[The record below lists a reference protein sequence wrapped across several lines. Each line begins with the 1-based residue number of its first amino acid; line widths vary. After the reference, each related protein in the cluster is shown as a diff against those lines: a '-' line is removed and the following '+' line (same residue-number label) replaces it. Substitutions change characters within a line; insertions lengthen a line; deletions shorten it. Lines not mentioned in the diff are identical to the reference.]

1 MLDAFGLDREV
12 LDNKFKALVNDVK
25 LLLFTRETYCPYCNE
40 TGRLLKRLSAINHK
54 IKFDSYNFSI
64 NKEKEKEYH
73 VFDVPALAI
82 IGKKDYGIRY
92 YGYPRGN
99 GLKDF
104 IDDII
109 YISKGESTL
118 KPEVTM
124 KLDQFTKPTQ
134 LKIFISRNCLFSLPV
149 ARLAIKLAI
158 SNDTIHV
165 DIIQTNEFLEL
176 AEKYNVRGTPMTVIN
191 DEKSFY
197 GALEEEKYLNQI
209 LELA

>member
-1 MLDAFGLDREV
+1 MLDAFGLDKEV
-12 LDNKFKALVNDVK
+12 VENKFKALMTDVRIV
-25 LLLFTRETYCPYCNE
+25 LFTRETYCPYCNE
-40 TGRLLKRLSAINHK
+40 TGRLLKRLAAINHK
-54 IKFDSYNFSI
+54 IRFDSYNFAI
-64 NKEKEKEYH
+64 DEEKEKEYH

-92 YGYPRGN
+92 YGYPHGN
-99 GLKDF
+99 ELNDF

-118 KPEVTM
+118 KLEAAM

-158 SNDTIHV
+158 SSDAIHTN
-165 DIIQTNEFLEL
+165 IIQTNEFLEL
-176 AEKYNVRGTPMTVIN
+176 AEKYNVRGTPMTVVN
-191 DEKSFY
+191 DEESFY
-197 GALEEEKYLNQI
+197 GALEEEKYINQI
-209 LELA
+209 LDLA